1 MVIISVIIVCIF
13 CIGIFQIFNVNAF
26 ANADAA
32 SDDGIFTGYSNN
44 IDDITMYNAT
54 NTYKYIGNPYD
65 VNKADE
71 VTNYRTYNKYYDLQ
85 DEIICDVSD
94 SSPQIT
100 VITHGL
106 GGNASHWS
114 NDSLDVEWNSE
125 TRFEFAYS
133 EASIMTRLEKELLGE
148 NNAQLYWAK
157 MNTHNSFSLID
168 LKNDKNRSGNIY
180 QNTITVKR
188 IPTISKHI
196 IIIFESASSNEYNNI
211 VYEELN
217 YMLSKIVYDVK
228 FLNGGELPKINLIG
242 HSRGGLTNLQYALD
256 HPDLVA
262 GLYSMG
268 TPYFGTDTGS
278 TDVGAGV
285 IGGMS
290 HGLQD
295 IIDRNVYVP
304 YFNRWYNGYK
314 TYYKNIN
321 AYALGGYSDTDF
333 LFDTLIDDENKF
345 GLVKN
350 HCRTEW
356 LQAIKWVLKSAPTTA
371 DVAATGARLVDYI
384 FSLNRDIDYDE
395 EEWESYAQIL
405 ADVYHFDDNSS
416 FWDNLVHSIRFVG
429 CPYFMNDLLV
439 DLPSQVGV
447 DKHSNYYRSYGF
459 EIFTKKFTSD
469 DYLDNGKIRLSSAM
483 PAVVHNLEAQD
494 PDLINQVLKTID
506 VGANRSGFL
515 YGIKPDG
522 TAEIYAGT
530 GSIFENSCITIPDEI
545 NGVRVTSIAD
555 YTFMD
560 RFVYGNVD
568 TVFIPASIKE
578 IGDMAFA
585 DCTDIKNIIFEA
597 NSALTEIGEYCF
609 SGCENLTAISL
620 PSSLKVIN
628 EGAFDKCYSLKRLTV
643 NGTSSL
649 EDISESAFTNSGITD
664 IEINSSNYIWDG
676 CFLIDNNVT
685 DKTNKIAI
693 YVSADAT
700 DVKIPTGVGTLGSY
714 LFYCNNNIET
724 VDLNQTK
731 YIGTTSFYKSSVQEI
746 KNTSNIVQ
754 ADISSFTETPWLNN
768 QSGDFVK
775 IGKVLLSYNGNSEQ
789 VVIPEGVERIA
800 ENAFY
805 GSNIRSIILPS
816 SIETLGRGVFL
827 YCPNLDWVLLKST
840 RPPVLDGDCFDSD
853 VTIYV
858 KQTSLNYYLNNI
870 YFKNLDNTISSKN
883 ISVTFKDKDGKTL
896 GTKTETYYS
905 TFDKYVS
912 APSVTGYDF
921 VCWLDPEGNEVYV
934 NNIFTF
940 YNNVILTAYY
950 EPSKY
955 TITLNNGNSN
965 ETVVI
970 EYGETVDLDTPYKQG
985 YNFLGWYDSPTGG
998 NQIIDASGKCV
1009 WQRTNEVEALY
1020 ACFSPITYTITYS
1033 TARGTFD
1040 GTAPTTF
1047 TVESPITTANIPEI
1061 KEFGYVFDY
1070 WKYGGKSFTTTYG
1083 IYSNITLTAKW
1094 LGTKT
1099 TVTSST
1105 TRTINYEY
1113 SIVDMSSASYNGT
1126 YSYKIASNV
1135 KSVVFIGSTS
1145 KTFTDMKISV
1155 NSRNTALLMGFNNM
1169 KFYPKNGSGSDA
1181 IYSPY
1186 GCELYVSYKGT
1197 NRITGARGA
1206 DGADGATVTTAG
1218 AIGKSGKNGQAGGNG
1233 INAWKVN
1240 LAQFDDNSFITITG
1254 GRGGDGGDGSN
1265 GQAGANGTRPPNGS
1279 IFAPNKGE
1287 NGKNGGR
1294 GGYGGNGGKGG
1305 YAIKVYANTYLKTD
1319 NDDTYKLIGGRGGN
1333 GGKGGKGGAGGA
1345 GANDSSA
1352 NPFTGVGDPG
1362 NGGNGGNGGRG
1373 GNGGNGSLATNALYV
1388 YGTGGA
1394 GGTRGVGGKGGAA
1407 GAGGDSGTLGADG
1420 NDGLPGVIGKN
1431 GAYGVAGATGYNT
1444 IGTDESIV
1452 TIPYLYDKE
1461 TIADLF
1467 S

>member
-1 MVIISVIIVCIF
+1 M
-13 CIGIFQIFNVNAF
+13 
-26 ANADAA
+26 
-32 SDDGIFTGYSNN
+32 
-44 IDDITMYNAT
+44 
-54 NTYKYIGNPYD
+54 
-65 VNKADE
+65 
-71 VTNYRTYNKYYDLQ
+71 
-85 DEIICDVSD
+85 
-94 SSPQIT
+94 
-100 VITHGL
+100 
-106 GGNASHWS
+106 
-114 NDSLDVEWNSE
+114 
-125 TRFEFAYS
+125 
-133 EASIMTRLEKELLGE
+133 
-148 NNAQLYWAK
+148 
-157 MNTHNSFSLID
+157 
-168 LKNDKNRSGNIY
+168 
-180 QNTITVKR
+180 
-188 IPTISKHI
+188 
-196 IIIFESASSNEYNNI
+196 
-211 VYEELN
+211 
-217 YMLSKIVYDVK
+217 
-228 FLNGGELPKINLIG
+228 
-242 HSRGGLTNLQYALD
+242 
-256 HPDLVA
+256 
-262 GLYSMG
+262 
-268 TPYFGTDTGS
+268 
-278 TDVGAGV
+278 
-285 IGGMS
+285 
-290 HGLQD
+290 
-295 IIDRNVYVP
+295 
-304 YFNRWYNGYK
+304 
-314 TYYKNIN
+314 
-321 AYALGGYSDTDF
+321 
-333 LFDTLIDDENKF
+333 
-345 GLVKN
+345 
-350 HCRTEW
+350 
-356 LQAIKWVLKSAPTTA
+356 
-371 DVAATGARLVDYI
+371 
-384 FSLNRDIDYDE
+384 
-395 EEWESYAQIL
+395 
-405 ADVYHFDDNSS
+405 
-416 FWDNLVHSIRFVG
+416 
-429 CPYFMNDLLV
+429 
-439 DLPSQVGV
+439 
-447 DKHSNYYRSYGF
+447 
-459 EIFTKKFTSD
+459 
-469 DYLDNGKIRLSSAM
+469 
-483 PAVVHNLEAQD
+483 
-494 PDLINQVLKTID
+494 
-506 VGANRSGFL
+506 
-515 YGIKPDG
+515 
-522 TAEIYAGT
+522 
-530 GSIFENSCITIPDEI
+530 
-545 NGVRVTSIAD
+545 
-555 YTFMD
+555 
-560 RFVYGNVD
+560 
-568 TVFIPASIKE
+568 
-578 IGDMAFA
+578 
-585 DCTDIKNIIFEA
+585 
-597 NSALTEIGEYCF
+597 
-609 SGCENLTAISL
+609 
-620 PSSLKVIN
+620 
-628 EGAFDKCYSLKRLTV
+628 
-643 NGTSSL
+643 
-649 EDISESAFTNSGITD
+649 
-664 IEINSSNYIWDG
+664 
-676 CFLIDNNVT
+676 
-685 DKTNKIAI
+685 
-693 YVSADAT
+693 
-700 DVKIPTGVGTLGSY
+700 
-714 LFYCNNNIET
+714 
-724 VDLNQTK
+724 
-731 YIGTTSFYKSSVQEI
+731 
-746 KNTSNIVQ
+746 
-754 ADISSFTETPWLNN
+754 
-768 QSGDFVK
+768 
-775 IGKVLLSYNGNSEQ
+775 
-789 VVIPEGVERIA
+789 
-800 ENAFY
+800 
-805 GSNIRSIILPS
+805 
-816 SIETLGRGVFL
+816 
-827 YCPNLDWVLLKST
+827 
-840 RPPVLDGDCFDSD
+840 
-853 VTIYV
+853 
-858 KQTSLNYYLNNI
+858 
-870 YFKNLDNTISSKN
+870 
-883 ISVTFKDKDGKTL
+883 
-896 GTKTETYYS
+896 
-905 TFDKYVS
+905 
-912 APSVTGYDF
+912 TGYDF